1 MDYDKFETGDGVEVR
16 IPKTLDYRTCSECGG
31 DCTPEPSPDDGL
43 GVRVLFVC
51 PEHGAQSIVDPFD
64 DKR

>member
-16 IPKTLDYRTCSECGG
+16 MLKSPDYRTRSECGR
-31 DCTPEPSPDDGL
+31 DCNPEPSPDDGL

-51 PEHGAQSIVDPFD
+51 PEHGAQSIVDPFQD
-64 DKR
+64 RR